1 MHTVCYN
8 KKIKVAPGDS
18 DALVG
23 SSVLQAWAIF
33 VLWKEVVLMVQQEQ
47 NDEQFVLMVC
57 HLKLRSN
64 IMMN

>member
-1 MHTVCYN
+1 M
-8 KKIKVAPGDS
+8 I
-18 DALVG
+18 
-23 SSVLQAWAIF
+23 SSVPCAWAIF